1 MGWISL
7 FVLAFSAFAAP
18 KTVGPEKLLTKHAI
32 EAIRYI
38 DGDGRVAYVRKRP
51 GVLGI
56 VSSFRSEEFV
66 TDTPQSD
73 FVVVASPMKRK
84 VIVEIIKNQHT
95 VFNIMRSN
103 KLMMFNWGETKG
115 KEVGNGMSARL
126 HMSDEWLTYYRAEK
140 RSIVVRNLITE
151 KEYEIRLGAKTNY
164 YFIPEIVMVASDL
177 VVYTEINDQNL
188 GAVISYNLLTKK
200 SEVIYKST
208 QTATKMELC
217 QAQNYL
223 AIGEFPYDGVNRGS
237 KIMQLPVLST
247 FNLGGFSTLYESSE
261 QDVGNMVCV
270 DDGIYFIKTTNQNT
284 DLGIKTTDA
293 VKLTLKNS
301 QIIQKTNIG
310 TVTQLLNMDGR
321 VLLPHRDAFYVLEG
335 EYNLSSETLKSPP
348 LKEERP

>member
-1 MGWISL
+1 
-7 FVLAFSAFAAP
+7 
-18 KTVGPEKLLTKHAI
+18 
-32 EAIRYI
+32 
-38 DGDGRVAYVRKRP
+38 
-51 GVLGI
+51 
-56 VSSFRSEEFV
+56 
-66 TDTPQSD
+66 
-73 FVVVASPMKRK
+73 
-84 VIVEIIKNQHT
+84 
-95 VFNIMRSN
+95 
-103 KLMMFNWGETKG
+103 
-115 KEVGNGMSARL
+115 
-126 HMSDEWLTYYRAEK
+126 
-140 RSIVVRNLITE
+140 
-151 KEYEIRLGAKTNY
+151 
-164 YFIPEIVMVASDL
+164 
-177 VVYTEINDQNL
+177 
-188 GAVISYNLLTKK
+188 
-200 SEVIYKST
+200 
-208 QTATKMELC
+208 MELC

-261 QDVGNMVCV
+261 QDIGNMVCV